1 MGLLHLARHQPLC
14 QVKVG
19 MMPVVKPRVMLLLE
33 MVVEHKC
40 REIKG
45 HKCRD
50 SKEETLQMP

>member
-1 MGLLHLARHQPLC
+1 
-14 QVKVG
+14 
-19 MMPVVKPRVMLLLE
+19 MMPVVKSRVMLLLE

-40 REIKG
+40 RDNKG

>member
-1 MGLLHLARHQPLC
+1 
-14 QVKVG
+14 
-19 MMPVVKPRVMLLLE
+19 

-40 REIKG
+40 RDSKG